1 MSLEPPAY
9 LTSIQ
14 NNIRARPISW
24 EGAVRAKTIT
34 DADLKKIKSI
44 DKVRK
49 EQRKQTIEADTDSF
63 VTLLLGGNGSQSIFE
78 AAAKRQDIIHY
89 MLVLLGDML
98 EDIPT
103 LTSALVQ
110 HPTPYKP
117 FLPLLKASS
126 NSEDPVPLLTSS
138 VLSGLLS
145 YAVIQPSKTTSQV
158 DEALPQ
164 LFTYLSTLAKASDAG
179 LQDIAVREF
188 SAVLRSAR
196 SRQIFWKH
204 RKETLDPLFDILRA
218 AAGSTKDQDSTL
230 YSGGGTASI
239 RSTEGGLSGGVGLQ
253 LLYHVL
259 LVIWQLSFE
268 GQLVGEGLQ
277 DEHDIVI
284 LYTHLLRV
292 SPKEKTTRLL
302 LSTLVNLLNT
312 NRNTL
317 LPSAV
322 LARLPALLSS
332 LKSRHLTDEDA
343 LEDLQSLNELLEEYT
358 KTQTTFDEYAAEL
371 QSGHLR
377 WSPPHRN
384 PDFWRE
390 NARRILEDN
399 KGELPRKLA
408 EIMSKSWETDKQV
421 LAIGCND
428 VACLVKEVP
437 EKRQQLEKLGLKG
450 RVMELMQEADE
461 SVRWE
466 SLRAVGEWLRYSFES
481 KSQLPIR

>member
-1 MSLEPPAY
+1 MSSLDPPTY

-34 DADLKKIKSI
+34 DADLKQIKSI

-49 EQRKQTIEADTDSF
+49 EQRKQTIEADVDSF

-89 MLVLLGDML
+89 MLVLLGDMID
-98 EDIPT
+98 DIPA
-103 LTSALVQ
+103 LTKALVQ
-110 HPTPYKP
+110 HQTPYKP

-126 NSEDPVPLLTSS
+126 NNEDPVPLLTSS

-145 YAVIQPSKTTSQV
+145 YAVAQPSKNTTQL

-164 LFTYLSTLAKASDAG
+164 LFSYLSTLAKASDAG
-179 LQDIAVREF
+179 LQDIAVREY
-188 SAVLRSAR
+188 SAVLRSTK
-196 SRQIFWKH
+196 SRHLFWKQ
-204 RKETLDPLFDILRA
+204 RKETLNPLFDILRA
-218 AAGSTKDQDSTL
+218 AAGSAKDTDSTL
-230 YSGGGTASI
+230 YSGNGSI
-239 RSTEGGLSGGVGLQ
+239 RSTPDGGLSGGVGLQ

-259 LVIWQLSFE
+259 LVVWQLSFE
-268 GQLVGEGLQ
+268 GELIGEGLQ
-277 DEHDIVI
+277 DEHDVVI
-284 LYTHLLRV
+284 LYTQLLKV

-302 LSTLVNLLNT
+302 LSTLVNLLT
-312 NRNTL
+312 ANRSTL
-317 LPSAV
+317 LPTAV
-322 LARLPALLSS
+322 LARLPSLLSS

-343 LEDLQSLNELLEEYT
+343 LEDLQSLNDLLEEYT
-358 KTQTTFDEYAAEL
+358 KTQTTFDEYAAEI

-408 EIMSKSWETDKQV
+408 EILSKSWETDKQV

-437 EKRQQLEKLGLKG
+437 EKRQQLEKLGLKA
-450 RVMELMQEADE
+450 RVMALMQEADE

-481 KSQLPIR
+481 KTTLPIR